1 MSFFENMAI
10 ISIGE
15 IKVSHKNTA
24 YVALRN
30 FIQSNANLTNLH
42 FFSFF
47 PMRLI
52 LQRTNNFLDTKQVN
66 AEMFAFLPFLF
77 AIKKSSSVLLA
88 LEVDIHYTLKKQ
100 LHPLRFPLTPDS
112 EINNTGQRQVQH
124 YHKK

>member
-47 PMRLI
+47 DKGL
-52 LQRTNNFLDTKQVN
+52 RTF
-66 AEMFAFLPFLF
+66 
-77 AIKKSSSVLLA
+77 SW
-88 LEVDIHYTLKKQ
+88 
-100 LHPLRFPLTPDS
+100 R
-112 EINNTGQRQVQH
+112 
-124 YHKK
+124 

>member
-1 MSFFENMAI
+1 MSFFENMVI

-52 LQRTNNFLDTKQVN
+52 LQRTNNF
-66 AEMFAFLPFLF
+66 
-77 AIKKSSSVLLA
+77 
-88 LEVDIHYTLKKQ
+88 
-100 LHPLRFPLTPDS
+100 
-112 EINNTGQRQVQH
+112 
-124 YHKK
+124 

>member
-47 PMRLI
+47 LC
-52 LQRTNNFLDTKQVN
+52 
-66 AEMFAFLPFLF
+66 
-77 AIKKSSSVLLA
+77 
-88 LEVDIHYTLKKQ
+88 
-100 LHPLRFPLTPDS
+100 DS
-112 EINNTGQRQVQH
+112 FCREQIIFR
-124 YHKK
+124 YEASKR